1 MPKYIITGGPGA
13 GKTSL
18 LAGLRH
24 LQYPCHAEAS
34 RQLIIEEKKK
44 GSGCLPWL
52 DLPCFAKKVLER
64 MITAFETAA
73 DTMPVFFDRGIPDI
87 VAYLK
92 AAGLH
97 VEDAYN
103 RALEKYRYAP
113 TIFLLPPWEDI
124 YVQDSERWQTFA
136 EAAFLAD
143 QIRTVYG
150 QAGYQIIELPLGSIQ
165 ERTIFIRDCLAKMS
179 GKEKQLS

>member
-1 MPKYIITGGPGA
+1 MPKYVITGGPGA

-18 LAGLRH
+18 LAGLQQ

-34 RQLIIEEKKK
+34 RQLIIEEKEK

-73 DTMPVFFDRGIPDI
+73 DTKSSFFDRGVPDI
-87 VAYLK
+87 VAYLR
-92 AAGLH
+92 AAGLP
-97 VEDAYN
+97 VEDVYY

-113 TIFLLPPWEDI
+113 IIFLLPPWEDI
-124 YVQDSERWQTFA
+124 YVQDNERWQTFA

-143 QIRTVYG
+143 QIRTVYR

-165 ERTIFIRDCLAKMS
+165 ERIIFIRDSLATMS
-179 GKEKQLS
+179 GREKQLS

>member
-18 LAGLRH
+18 LTGLRQ
-24 LQYPCHAEAS
+24 LQYSCHAEAS
-34 RQLIIEEKKK
+34 RQLIIEEKEK

-52 DLPCFAKKVLER
+52 DLPSFAIKVLAR
-64 MITAFETAA
+64 MITAFETAV
-73 DTMPVFFDRGIPDI
+73 DTKPAFFDRGIPDI

-92 AAGLH
+92 AAGLP
-97 VEDAYN
+97 VEDVYHK
-103 RALEKYRYAP
+103 ALEKYRYAP
-113 TIFLLPPWEDI
+113 TIFLLPPWEEI

-143 QIRTVYG
+143 QIRTVYR
-150 QAGYQIIELPLGSIQ
+150 QAGYHIIELPLGSIQ
-165 ERTIFIRDCLAKMS
+165 ERIAFIQDSLAALS
-179 GKEKQLS
+179 GMKKQLL